1 MKLFFHPSQKKIVTG
16 STLLSPLRLRV
27 VPLRVSARG
36 PEFKTSRRAAETQSF
51 LMTAVGT
58 YGLLRLDSAL
68 WQARA
73 GRVRCGA

>member
-1 MKLFFHPSQKKIVTG
+1 MHLC
-16 STLLSPLRLRV
+16 
-27 VPLRVSARG
+27 G

-68 WQARA
+68 WQEE
-73 GRVRCGA
+73 GWTSVVRSLADR